1 MPAIIVCII
10 QTIERAFVMKKEN
23 RKMAQERRAHE
34 REAEARKQKAKKV
47 IPIMIVVG
55 VIAVVVIGIIAT
67 SGLLDGRKSD
77 GSSVSSS
84 SGDIVTTINTD
95 STGNANSNGGT
106 ADSSAAASQDT
117 ASQSTASASDASA
130 SSSSSSSSKESLNT
144 TAGTVVQKGDTVNI
158 DYTGYLNG
166 EAFDGGSTNGAGTD
180 LTLGSGTYID
190 GFEDQVEGHK
200 VGETFDINVTF
211 PENYGVSDLN
221 GQEVTFTVTIN
232 GVYQ

>member
-47 IPIMIVVG
+47 IPIVIVVA

-67 SGLLDGRKSD
+67 SGLFDGRKSD
-77 GSSVSSS
+77 GFSVSSS

-95 STGNANSNGGT
+95 STGNADGNGVT
-106 ADSSAAASQDT
+106 AASSTAASQDT
-117 ASQSTASASDASA
+117 ASQSTLSASDAST
-130 SSSSSSSSKESLNT
+130 SSSSSKESLNT

-166 EAFDGGSTNGAGTD
+166 KAFDGGSTNGAGTD